1 MIARI
6 GLGEHLQTRKTMKM
20 LNRFSIKAKLALL
33 LGLSAVSLVAALG
46 IAATV
51 LHQRMIDDRI
61 AMMRAVVDSADG
73 MASALEGDVQQ
84 GKLTRD
90 EAIDRLRNIEAVG
103 NAVDKSGVAASEVLA
118 AATELASQSQAMRRE
133 VDQFLLT
140 VRAA

>member
-1 MIARI
+1 
-6 GLGEHLQTRKTMKM
+6 MKM